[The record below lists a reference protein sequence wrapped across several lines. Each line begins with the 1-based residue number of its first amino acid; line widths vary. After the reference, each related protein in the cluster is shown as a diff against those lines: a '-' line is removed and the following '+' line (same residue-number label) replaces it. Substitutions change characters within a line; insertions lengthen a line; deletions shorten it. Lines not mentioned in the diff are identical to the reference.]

1 MPAEQA
7 SADVRRKAAREV
19 IDILHEIA
27 TLLVGVYQHLTDNN
41 NNKQKKKKNIS
52 DKQHQN
58 THLDRQQLSYCVS
71 LIENGA
77 SPEALAVRYLFPFL
91 ASAPLAAVRT
101 ACCTAKQQSTH
112 QSINQSTNQPTT
124 HPTREREKSR

>member
-7 SADVRRKAAREV
+7 SVEVRRKAAREV

-27 TLLVGVYQHLTDNN
+27 TLL
-41 NNKQKKKKNIS
+41 
-52 DKQHQN
+52 N

-77 SPEALAVRYLFPFL
+77 NPEALAKVIQRLREDY
-91 ASAPLAAVRT
+91 PLSDEGDA
-101 ACCTAKQQSTH
+101 
-112 QSINQSTNQPTT
+112 
-124 HPTREREKSR
+124 EM

>member
-1 MPAEQA
+1 LEHPNN
-7 SADVRRKAAREV
+7 
-19 IDILHEIA
+19 
-27 TLLVGVYQHLTDNN
+27 YNN
-41 NNKQKKKKNIS
+41 NNKKKNTS
-52 DKQHQN
+52 DNQYQN

-101 ACCTAKQQSTH
+101 ACTSSSSIH
-112 QSINQSTNQPTT
+112 QSLNQSFNQSLNQPPN
-124 HPTREREKSR
+124 HPTTQREREKKSH